1 MATIN
6 APSLKDVQPSGD
18 RGAIHAHGS
27 ITLAAAA
34 IADKVRLVKLY
45 AGTKIYTTTMI
56 NAALGASTTVS
67 IGFEYVDGQAGGTAT
82 SFIPAT
88 STSAIAKTESIV
100 KPVVLDYDAY
110 VIATVG
116 GAAATGAL
124 DVTVLYEH
132 KGTM

>member
-18 RGAIHAHGS
+18 RGAVHAHGC

-34 IADKVRLVKLY
+34 ISDKVRLVKLF
-45 AGTKIYTTTMI
+45 AGTKVYTTTMI

-67 IGFEYVDGQAGGTAT
+67 VGFEYVDGQAGGTAT
-82 SFIPAT
+82 AFIPAT
-88 STSAIAKTESIV
+88 STVAIAKTESIV

-110 VIATVG
+110 VTATVG
-116 GAAATGAL
+116 GGAATGAL

-132 KGTM
+132 RGTL